1 MGTPNFFKEWLT
13 FFNNNKNPPESC
25 FMVTSFRSAHIVVLG
40 NAGSV
45 FLVNYKI
52 NKNLKTL
59 NWFSLSVKLIFSN
72 L

>member
-13 FFNNNKNPPESC
+13 LFNNNKNPPESR

-45 FLVNYKI
+45 FLVNYTYKKKI
-52 NKNLKTL
+52 KTD
-59 NWFSLSVKLIFSN
+59 FI
-72 L
+72 

>member
-45 FLVNYKI
+45 FLVNYIIK
-52 NKNLKTL
+52 KTY
-59 NWFSLSVKLIFSN
+59 N
-72 L
+72 